1 MRLTLLR
8 TAAVLLVLTGTA
20 QAHHSFAMFDRG
32 EGKQKTISGVVK
44 EVSIVNPHGWFK
56 ILVPAADGR
65 AIGWSFEMASAVNL
79 QRMGWS
85 KDLVQPGDKVTV
97 TYYPLRIGSG
107 GGALVSVQLANG
119 RSVKGMMEGDRGYPT
134 RATQ

>member
-1 MRLTLLR
+1 MRVR
-8 TAAVLLVLTGTA
+8 FRKTALALLVLAGPA

-65 AIGWSFEMASAVNL
+65 AIGWSFEMASAANL
-79 QRMGWS
+79 QRMGWT
-85 KDLVQPGDKVTV
+85 KDTVSPGDKVTV

-107 GGALVSVQLANG
+107 GGALVSVQLSNG